1 MKTYTNNGVT
11 IKYSDGYASIDDYY
25 SVLKLNLKILLNDK
39 NPTGRQELID
49 VYRADIANVETA
61 IGIS

>member
-25 SVLKLNLKILLNDK
+25 SVLKLNLKILLNR
-39 NPTGRQELID
+39 PSLQYTTGLID
-49 VYRADIANVETA
+49 RYRADIAAVEKA